1 MCCNVYFQDFLL
13 HFLGNV
19 PNFEKKGP
27 NHLKKLYGKL
37 IYTTEKRK
45 INLQTNCDDA
55 FLEKNLTN
63 FLNFFENIAFLHF
76 LFLKPDIGTLSLFNV
91 AR

>member
-45 INLQTNCDDA
+45 INLQTNCDDI
-55 FLEKNLTN
+55 FLEKN
-63 FLNFFENIAFLHF
+63 F
-76 LFLKPDIGTLSLFNV
+76 DQLS
-91 AR
+91 